1 MGWLMSESNVHEPIL
16 KTKLGFVPSKFF
28 LKLVFQIKGVIL
40 DEFYKHT
47 PNPRSIE
54 NYHVRV

>member
-1 MGWLMSESNVHEPIL
+1 MSESNVHEPIL